1 VFNPNRAEY
10 RRDVARALGNAKL
23 RGGERDER
31 RHRSDGSGSY
41 HAVETDPELRQR
53 MRAAGQAERLERE
66 LAELTAR
73 VDGHNQSLAREFDRV
88 LDVLDRRGY
97 VDADGWALTADGTV
111 LARVFH
117 EADLLVAECLLHGL
131 LDGLGAA
138 ELAGLLSVFVYEHR
152 SPEPAPPPWFPS
164 TDVRDRWR
172 RLVATSE
179 DLAADERSTGLGE
192 HRPPDPG
199 FVAAAHAWVLG
210 EDLAD
215 VVADELLTGGDF
227 VRTMKQ
233 LIDLARQVALIA
245 PEAATRRRA
254 REAADRAFRGVV
266 ADGVVARP
274 AAPVTE
280 AGAGPGG

>member
-1 VFNPNRAEY
+1 
-10 RRDVARALGNAKL
+10 
-23 RGGERDER
+23 
-31 RHRSDGSGSY
+31 
-41 HAVETDPELRQR
+41 
-53 MRAAGQAERLERE
+53 M
-66 LAELTAR
+66 
-73 VDGHNQSLAREFDRV
+73 

-97 VDADGWALTADGTV
+97 VDADAWALTPDGEV

-117 EADLLVAECLLHGL
+117 EADLLVAECLRHGL
-131 LDGLGAA
+131 FDGVDAA
-138 ELAGLLSVFVYEHR
+138 ELAGLLSMFVYEHR

-164 TDVRDRWR
+164 DDVRNRWR

-179 DLAADERSTGLGE
+179 DLAADERSIGLGE

-199 FVAAAHAWVLG
+199 FIAAAHAWVLG

-245 PEAATRRRA
+245 PEPATRRQA
-254 REAADRAFRGVV
+254 REVAERAFRGVV

-274 AAPVTE
+274 ATAVTGADPAP
-280 AGAGPGG
+280 GPVG

>member
-1 VFNPNRAEY
+1 ELVE
-10 RRDVARALGNAKL
+10 L
-23 RGGERDER
+23 
-31 RHRSDGSGSY
+31 SG
-41 HAVETDPELRQR
+41 
-53 MRAAGQAERLERE
+53 
-66 LAELTAR
+66 R

-97 VDADGWALTADGTV
+97 VDADDWALTPDGEV

-117 EADLLVAECLLHGL
+117 ESDLLVAECLRHGL
-131 LDGLGAA
+131 FDGLPAA
-138 ELAGLLSVFVYEHR
+138 ELGGLLSVFVYEHR
-152 SPEPAPPPWFPS
+152 SPEPAPQPWFPS
-164 TDVRDRWR
+164 VDLRDRWR
-172 RLVATSE
+172 RLIATSE

-233 LIDLARQVALIA
+233 LIDLARQVGLVA
-245 PEAATRRRA
+245 PDPATRRRA
-254 REAADRAFRGVV
+254 REVAERAFRGVV

-274 AAPVTE
+274 AAPD
-280 AGAGPGG
+280 ADPGPGPVG